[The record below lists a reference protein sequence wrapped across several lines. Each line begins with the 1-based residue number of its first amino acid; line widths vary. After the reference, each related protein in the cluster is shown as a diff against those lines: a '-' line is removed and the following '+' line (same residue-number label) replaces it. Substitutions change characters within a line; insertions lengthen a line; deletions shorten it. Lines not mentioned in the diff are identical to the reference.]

1 MRLHNPTPRMVFLRD
16 DINRT
21 MVVLKP
27 EETISVLPHMRQVF
41 APYVQAFELKW
52 LLDDS
57 DLPPGMSNID
67 DTMGTH
73 QYFNKH
79 AKDEEVFNAAK
90 AVAQSDSAEIAEI
103 WKENDVVSLVPHV
116 STRKPGTTTDDDFL
130 FLKESSE
137 QETKTVHEIAKVTDD
152 DLRAMLTGHDEAWEG
167 EWKDG
172 ESPAVSSGSSSEGP
186 DYLRNNDAP
195 EGLEGFGGDEY
206 SPENGEGIEG
216 EATAKLP
223 SDAPVTISQL
233 TLSTKAQLFEMADKI
248 GVDANGTKKEII
260 DRICKYWWKIHATK
274 MSLDANRL

>member
-1 MRLHNPTPRMVFLRD
+1 MRLHNPTERMVFLRD

-21 MVVLKP
+21 MVVMKP
-27 EETISVLPHMRQVF
+27 KETISVAQHMRQVF
-41 APYVQAFELKW
+41 APYVQAFELRW
-52 LLDDS
+52 ELDDT
-57 DLPPGMSNID
+57 DLPPGMAGED
-67 DTMGTH
+67 VAGTH
-73 QYFNKH
+73 RYFEKH
-79 AKDEEVFNAAK
+79 DEEVFNAAK

-116 STRKPGTTTDDDFL
+116 STRKPGTETDDDFL

-137 QETKTVHEIAKVTDD
+137 QETKTVHEISKVTDD

-172 ESPAVSSGSSSEGP
+172 ESPTSSVPEDGP
-186 DYLRNNDAP
+186 DYLRNNDVP